1 MVKPAIGSGGRGVF
15 LARSIGALGG
25 ILDRMLASTFSPVVV
40 QQYVPEAS
48 HGEKRLFLVDSM
60 IVGAYRRLRHAGE
73 FRHNLRQG
81 GQPEPCE
88 IDESDRRIAALL
100 GPHLARNGIRIAGL
114 DVIGEKLVEVNTLN
128 PGGLHFAELFGGGD
142 LSGRVLRQLL
152 EAATQSPAQQSLPS

>member
-1 MVKPAIGSGGRGVF
+1 
-15 LARSIGALGG
+15 
-25 ILDRMLASTFSPVVV
+25 
-40 QQYVPEAS
+40 
-48 HGEKRLFLVDSM
+48 
-60 IVGAYRRLRHAGE
+60 LRHAGE

-81 GQPEPCE
+81 GQPEPCD

-152 EAATQSPAQQSLPS
+152 EATTQSPAQQSLPS